1 MEYDISKKLALVK
14 YYYET
19 LEKYDNYDID
29 DNLSYDIAVLT
40 QSGLISGKPSFS
52 MPTENTENLRL
63 ADFISD
69 HNFIITDYLSFLEKD
84 LEKKLKQLEAKEISR
99 DEFLLYEPLETDD
112 DALVLKNATIHNGNK
127 PIKLESIT
135 IFSQNILGISFIKR
149 N

>member
-52 MPTENTENLRL
+52 VPTENTENLRL
-63 ADFISD
+63 AHFISD

-112 DALVLKNATIHNGNK
+112 TLVLKNVTIHNGNNS
-127 PIKLESIT
+127 IKLESIT
-135 IFSQNILGISFIKR
+135 IFSENILGISFIKR

>member
-1 MEYDISKKLALVK
+1 MKYDISKKLALVK
-14 YYYET
+14 FYYET
-19 LEKYDNYDID
+19 LQKYDDYNVN

-52 MPTENTENLRL
+52 LHIEDTKNLRL
-63 ADFISD
+63 AYFICD
-69 HNFIITDYLSFLEKD
+69 HNLIMTDYLNFLEKD

-112 DALVLKNATIHNGNK
+112 TLVLKNVTIHNGNNS
-127 PIKLESIT
+127 IKLESIT
-135 IFSQNILGISFIKR
+135 IFSENILGISFIKR

>member
-1 MEYDISKKLALVK
+1 MKYDISKKLALVK
-14 YYYET
+14 FYYET
-19 LEKYDNYDID
+19 LQKYDNYNVN

-52 MPTENTENLRL
+52 LHTEDTKNLRL
-63 ADFISD
+63 AHFICD
-69 HNFIITDYLSFLEKD
+69 HNLIMTDYLNFLEKD

-112 DALVLKNATIHNGNK
+112 TLVLKNVTIHNGNNS
-127 PIKLESIT
+127 IKLESIT
-135 IFSQNILGISFIKR
+135 IFSENILGISFIKR

>member
-1 MEYDISKKLALVK
+1 MKYDISKKLALVK
-14 YYYET
+14 FYYET
-19 LEKYDNYDID
+19 LQKYDDYNVN

-52 MPTENTENLRL
+52 LHTEDTKNLRL
-63 ADFISD
+63 AHFICD
-69 HNFIITDYLSFLEKD
+69 HNLIMTDYLNFLEKD

-112 DALVLKNATIHNGNK
+112 TLVLKNVTIHNGNNS
-127 PIKLESIT
+127 IKLESIT
-135 IFSQNILGISFIKR
+135 IFSENVLGISFIKR

>member
-1 MEYDISKKLALVK
+1 MKYDISKKLALVK
-14 YYYET
+14 FYYET
-19 LEKYDNYDID
+19 LQKYDDYNVN

-52 MPTENTENLRL
+52 LHTEDTKNLRL
-63 ADFISD
+63 AHFICD
-69 HNFIITDYLSFLEKD
+69 HNLIMTDYLNFLEKD

-112 DALVLKNATIHNGNK
+112 TLVLKNVTIHNGNNS
-127 PIKLESIT
+127 IKLESIT
-135 IFSQNILGISFIKR
+135 IFSENILGISFIKR

>member
-52 MPTENTENLRL
+52 VPTENTENLRL
-63 ADFISD
+63 AHFISD

-84 LEKKLKQLEAKEISR
+84 FEKKLKQLESKENR
-99 DEFLLYEPLETDD
+99 RY
-112 DALVLKNATIHNGNK
+112 
-127 PIKLESIT
+127 
-135 IFSQNILGISFIKR
+135 
-149 N
+149 

>member
-1 MEYDISKKLALVK
+1 MKYDISKKLALVK
-14 YYYET
+14 FYYET
-19 LEKYDNYDID
+19 LQKYDDYNVN

-52 MPTENTENLRL
+52 LHTEDTKNLRL
-63 ADFISD
+63 AHFICD
-69 HNFIITDYLSFLEKD
+69 HNLIMTDYLNFLEKD

-112 DALVLKNATIHNGNK
+112 TLVWKNVTIHNGNNS
-127 PIKLESIT
+127 IKLESIT
-135 IFSQNILGISFIKR
+135 IFSENILGISFIKR

>member
-1 MEYDISKKLALVK
+1 MKYDISKKLALVK
-14 YYYET
+14 FYYET
-19 LEKYDNYDID
+19 LQKYDDYNVN

-52 MPTENTENLRL
+52 LHTEDTKNLRL
-63 ADFISD
+63 AHFICD
-69 HNFIITDYLSFLEKD
+69 HNLIMTDYLNFLEKD

-112 DALVLKNATIHNGNK
+112 TLVLKNVTIHNGNNS
-127 PIKLESIT
+127 IKLESIT
-135 IFSQNILGISFIKR
+135 IFSENILGISFIKK

>member
-1 MEYDISKKLALVK
+1 MKYDISKKLALVK
-14 YYYET
+14 FYYET
-19 LEKYDNYDID
+19 LEKYDDYNVD

-52 MPTENTENLRL
+52 LHTEDTKNLRL
-63 ADFISD
+63 THFICD
-69 HNFIITDYLSFLEKD
+69 HNLIMTDYLNFLEKD

-112 DALVLKNATIHNGNK
+112 TLVLKNVTIHNGNNS
-127 PIKLESIT
+127 IKLESIT
-135 IFSQNILGISFIKR
+135 IFSENVLGISFIKR

>member
-1 MEYDISKKLALVK
+1 MKYDISKKLALVK
-14 YYYET
+14 FYYET
-19 LEKYDNYDID
+19 LQKYDDCNVN

-52 MPTENTENLRL
+52 LHTEDTKNLRL
-63 ADFISD
+63 AHFICD
-69 HNFIITDYLSFLEKD
+69 HNLIMTDYLNFLEKD

-112 DALVLKNATIHNGNK
+112 TLVLKNVTIHNGNNS
-127 PIKLESIT
+127 IKLESIT
-135 IFSQNILGISFIKR
+135 IFSENILGISFIKR

>member
-1 MEYDISKKLALVK
+1 MKYDISKKLALVK
-14 YYYET
+14 FYYET
-19 LEKYDNYDID
+19 LQKYDDYNVN

-52 MPTENTENLRL
+52 LHTEDTKNLRL
-63 ADFISD
+63 AHFICD
-69 HNFIITDYLSFLEKD
+69 HNLIMTDYLNFLEKD

-112 DALVLKNATIHNGNK
+112 TLVLKNVTIHNGDNS
-127 PIKLESIT
+127 IKLESIT
-135 IFSQNILGISFIKR
+135 IFSGNILGISFIKR

>member
-1 MEYDISKKLALVK
+1 MKYDISKELALVK
-14 YYYET
+14 FYYET
-19 LEKYDNYDID
+19 LEKYDDYDID

-52 MPTENTENLRL
+52 LHTEDTKNLRL
-63 ADFISD
+63 THFICN
-69 HNFIITDYLSFLEKD
+69 HNLIMTNYLNFLEKD

-112 DALVLKNATIHNGNK
+112 TLVLKNVTIHNGNNS
-127 PIKLESIT
+127 IKLESVT
-135 IFSQNILGISFIKR
+135 IFSKNILGISFIKR

>member
-1 MEYDISKKLALVK
+1 MKYDISKKLALVK
-14 YYYET
+14 FYYET
-19 LEKYDNYDID
+19 LQKYDDYNVN

-52 MPTENTENLRL
+52 LHTEDTKNLRL
-63 ADFISD
+63 AHFICD
-69 HNFIITDYLSFLEKD
+69 HNLIMTDYLNFLEKD

-112 DALVLKNATIHNGNK
+112 TPVLKNVTIHNGNNS
-127 PIKLESIT
+127 IKLESIT
-135 IFSQNILGISFIKR
+135 IFSENILGISFIKR

>member
-1 MEYDISKKLALVK
+1 MKYDISKKLALVK
-14 YYYET
+14 FYYET
-19 LEKYDNYDID
+19 LEKYDDYNVD

-52 MPTENTENLRL
+52 LHTEDTKNLRL
-63 ADFISD
+63 AHFICD
-69 HNFIITDYLSFLEKD
+69 HNLIMTDYLNFLEKD

-112 DALVLKNATIHNGNK
+112 TLVLKNVTIHNGNNS
-127 PIKLESIT
+127 IKLESIT
-135 IFSQNILGISFIKR
+135 IFSENVLGISFIKR

>member
-1 MEYDISKKLALVK
+1 MKYDISKKLALVK
-14 YYYET
+14 FYYET
-19 LEKYDNYDID
+19 LQKYDDYNVN

-52 MPTENTENLRL
+52 LHTEDTKNLRL
-63 ADFISD
+63 AHFICD
-69 HNFIITDYLSFLEKD
+69 HNFIMTDYLNFLEKD

-112 DALVLKNATIHNGNK
+112 TLVLKNVTIHNGNNS
-127 PIKLESIT
+127 IKLESIT
-135 IFSQNILGISFIKR
+135 IFSENVLGISFIKR

>member
-1 MEYDISKKLALVK
+1 MKYDISKKLALVK
-14 YYYET
+14 FYYET
-19 LEKYDNYDID
+19 LEKYDDYNVD

-52 MPTENTENLRL
+52 LHTEDTKNLRL
-63 ADFISD
+63 AHFICD
-69 HNFIITDYLSFLEKD
+69 HNLIMTDYLNVLEKD

-112 DALVLKNATIHNGNK
+112 TLVLKNVTIHNGNNS
-127 PIKLESIT
+127 IKLESIT
-135 IFSQNILGISFIKR
+135 IFSENVLGISFIKR